1 MQSEAAAVS
10 DTSQASV
17 GVIRSNANGNGQ
29 QQPAQ
34 QVQGVGQL
42 QQQQQQSIQ
51 QQQQPAS
58 SLAQPAPKKD
68 TGWYYAVG
76 LSAIAALICSVDR
89 AAISVAIL
97 PMSEEYGWSDSTKG
111 AINSAF
117 YVGYT
122 ITNLVGGYLA
132 SSLSAKQVLG
142 WGVVLWSI
150 FTITT
155 PTAAATS
162 LPVLLGNRAVM
173 GAGEGVT
180 FPCVQNIVKG
190 WVPADT
196 RTRALTLI
204 YSGGQL
210 GTIVALITAPLI
222 INVSAGQGWVK
233 SAGGPMLKGRGGGCT
248 HGCVTEGVQQGLTAT
263 TQALQAHAAAQ
274 Q

>member
-1 MQSEAAAVS
+1 MS

-17 GVIRSNANGNGQ
+17 GISRSNGNGNGQ

-34 QVQGVGQL
+34 QVQGAIDAGQP
-42 QQQQQQSIQ
+42 QQQQPKQQEQQPKQQQSIQ
-51 QQQQPAS
+51 QHQAAADALQQQQPPAS
-58 SLAQPAPKKD
+58 SLAAQPAPKKD

-132 SSLSAKQVLG
+132 SSMSAKQVLG
-142 WGVVLWSI
+142 WGVMLWSI

-222 INVSAGQGWVK
+222 INVSA
-233 SAGGPMLKGRGGGCT
+233 AYC
-248 HGCVTEGVQQGLTAT
+248 C
-263 TQALQAHAAAQ
+263 
-274 Q
+274 

>member
-1 MQSEAAAVS
+1 VDGIPLMFDRHDHA
-10 DTSQASV
+10 QAL
-17 GVIRSNANGNGQ
+17 ACTLW
-29 QQPAQ
+29 
-34 QVQGVGQL
+34 QV
-42 QQQQQQSIQ
+42 
-51 QQQQPAS
+51 
-58 SLAQPAPKKD
+58 
-68 TGWYYAVG
+68 YAC
-76 LSAIAALICSVDR
+76 LTL
-89 AAISVAIL
+89 L
-97 PMSEEYGWSDSTKG
+97 PPVLR
-111 AINSAF
+111 SAF

-155 PTAAATS
+155 PPAAAAS

-222 INVSAGQGWVK
+222 IKVS
-233 SAGGPMLKGRGGGCT
+233 
-248 HGCVTEGVQQGLTAT
+248 
-263 TQALQAHAAAQ
+263 
-274 Q
+274 